1 MLSTAKICIFAS
13 ENIGQLHM
21 FHGHS
26 VSQIIF
32 VIFFQFPSLIGD
44 HNLKLEGV
52 WRDLRCLSNVT
63 SFAVREQSGHTLKS
77 CLKVSIVSELSL
89 LAEAFVFC

>member
-1 MLSTAKICIFAS
+1 MK
-13 ENIGQLHM
+13 NIGQLQL

-26 VSQIIF
+26 VSQIHVIF
-32 VIFFQFPSLIGD
+32 VLFFQFPSLIGD

-89 LAEAFVFC
+89 LSEAFVFC